1 MKRES
6 LVIEYLLCA
15 LNDKGRLPSIST
27 EKEVC
32 FFAANLIELIQ
43 AGAVALKN
51 KKLICMEQPSS
62 TAAYLEPMLKIL
74 QQSKPKKP
82 EDFVGDLAF
91 SLSGKPMNAM
101 MDACLNAMEEDGLM
115 ETKMHKG
122 LLKETEYR
130 VCRREETD
138 RVIEKI
144 RAEFLETGQIS
155 NETMILGALLNK
167 AGLLKTYFSAYEA
180 KVFKQRLK
188 ELSEIP
194 ENRMISEMIDYVDT
208 LIAVIAASA

>member
-6 LVIEYLLCA
+6 LVFEYLLCA
-15 LNDKGRLPSIST
+15 LNDKGRLPAIST

-43 AGAVALKN
+43 TGAVILEK
-51 KKLICMEQPSS
+51 KKLICTEQPLS
-62 TAAYLEPMLKIL
+62 TAAYLEPMLNTL
-74 QQSKPKKP
+74 RQSKPKKP

-91 SLSGKPMNAM
+91 SLSGKPMKAM
-101 MDACLNAMEEDGLM
+101 MEACLKAMEADGLM
-115 ETKMHKG
+115 ETTTHQG

-130 VCRREETD
+130 VCRREEKD
-138 RVIEKI
+138 RVVQKI
-144 RAEFLETGQIS
+144 RAEFLETGEIS
-155 NETMILGALLNK
+155 DDTMILGALLNK
-167 AGLLKTYFSAYEA
+167 AELLKTYFSAYEA

-188 ELSEIP
+188 ELSETP
-194 ENRMISEMIDYVDT
+194 ENKMISEMIDYVDT